1 MTTLALIVMLVLLAV
16 GVVFQTALA
25 CGAPW
30 GRLAW
35 GGAHRVLPRRLRIG
49 SLTSVVLYVAFA
61 VLLLSRTGVLPGGDS
76 APVIVLT
83 WVLFGYSVVGV
94 VLNGISRSRAERWTM
109 TPVCAML
116 AGMTLII
123 ALS

>member
-1 MTTLALIVMLVLLAV
+1 MTTVALIVALGLLAA

-30 GRLAW
+30 GRFAW

-49 SLTSVVLYVAFA
+49 SVVAVVLYVAFA
-61 VLLLSRTGVLPGGDS
+61 ALLLSRGGVLPSREG
-76 APVIVLT
+76 APVMVLT
-83 WVLFGYSVVGV
+83 WILFAYFAVGV
-94 VLNGISRSRAERWTM
+94 VLNGISRSRPERWTM

-116 AGMTLII
+116 ALMTLII

>member
-16 GVVFQTALA
+16 GVVFQIALA

-109 TPVCAML
+109 TPMCAML

>member
-16 GVVFQTALA
+16 GVVFQIALA

>member
-1 MTTLALIVMLVLLAV
+1 MTTVALIVMLVLLAV
-16 GVVFQTALA
+16 GVVFQIALA

-49 SLTSVVLYVAFA
+49 SMTSVVLYVAFA